1 MKGGL
6 FTEII
11 TWAILFVIFVIAEIA
26 SVQLISIWFAFGALV
41 TMLCTYFFDIPVMGQ
56 LAIFIITSAIL
67 IAATFPVIRK
77 RLNTARVA
85 TNNDL
90 DIGRNATVIEEVNA
104 DNGTGRVTLNGVDWC
119 AVPEDRNMIIPV
131 GSIVIVREV
140 QGAKLVVSLKEEKKL
155 QETK

>member
-1 MKGGL
+1 M
-6 FTEII
+6 EVI
-11 TWAILFVIFVIAEIA
+11 TWAILFVIFVIAEFA

-56 LAIFIITSAIL
+56 LAIFIITSALL
-67 IAATFPVIRK
+67 IAVTFPLIRK
-77 RLNTARVA
+77 RLNTVRVA

-90 DIGRNATVIEEVNA
+90 DIGQNATVIEEVNT
-104 DNGTGRVTLNGVDWC
+104 DSGTGRVTLNGVDWC
-119 AVPEDRNMIIPV
+119 AVPKDRNMIIPV